1 MTELNIT
8 NFTGGY
14 IEFNY
19 NFNGVIIYK
28 SVKYTVVTE
37 FELIFLLN
45 KLKDI
50 ILNNPNYVIMKY
62 KKLYDVLNQE
72 LLNKRKQKILKLK
85 KNINGI

>member
-1 MTELNIT
+1 MTDLTIT

-19 NFNGVIIYK
+19 NFNDVIIYK
-28 SVKYTVVTE
+28 CVKYSEVPE

-45 KLKDI
+45 NLQDR
-50 ILNNPNYVIMKY
+50 ILNNPSYVVVNY
-62 KKLYDVLNQE
+62 KKLYDILSKQ